1 LLLLAVLP
9 LAAQPAA
16 SPASNQPP
24 SASASAPDAAPT
36 PALKA
41 AVVIHPPFVMRG
53 ADGNYT
59 GFAID
64 LWQKIVALKHWNY
77 TYVAYPSTQA
87 ALDALHAHQCDVL
100 VNDTSITSE
109 RLKSVD
115 FSQPFFRTGLQIM
128 VVDSRPRTF
137 SWFIENA
144 RDILSMPIVWVILV
158 VLIGLTTLVTF
169 FERKH
174 NRDFPKVWHEG
185 FIDSFTVVIST
196 LLTGKS
202 SYKGFPGVAGRLA
215 MVFWMLTGVVAV
227 AFVTSTITTTMT
239 IERLQGHINGPQ
251 DLPSKTIGV
260 LTGSLAE
267 QYAIDH
273 SIQYVGYTDLPTA
286 VVDLVAGK
294 IDAIV
299 GEAPELEYYD
309 NSNPQIPIT
318 EVGPLF
324 EQHTFGFAV
333 PTDDPLRFELDH
345 GLVKLTETGQVQQ
358 LGLQYFGD
366 VFRL

>member
-1 LLLLAVLP
+1 LLLAALP
-9 LAAQPAA
+9 LAAQPAP
-16 SPASNQPP
+16 SPTQNQPP
-24 SASASAPDAAPT
+24 PPTAAPDAAPT
-36 PALKA
+36 PTLKV
-41 AVVIHPPFVMRG
+41 AVVEHPPFVMRG
-53 ADGNYT
+53 SDGHFT
-59 GFAID
+59 GFAIE
-64 LWQKIVALKHWNY
+64 LWEKIATLKHWNFD
-77 TYVAYPSTQA
+77 YVVYPSTDA
-87 ALDALHAHQCDVL
+87 ALQAVHARQCDVL
-100 VNDTSITSE
+100 ANDTSITSE

-144 RDILSMPIVWVILV
+144 REILSMPIVWIIVI

-174 NRDFPKVWHEG
+174 NRDFSASWREG
-185 FIDSFTVVIST
+185 FLDSFSVVVST

-227 AFVTSTITTTMT
+227 AFITSTITTTMT
-239 IERLQGHINGPQ
+239 IERLEGHINGPQ
-251 DLPSKTIGV
+251 DLPNKTIGV

-267 QYAIDH
+267 QYALDH
-273 SIQYVGYTDLPTA
+273 SIQYIGYSDLPAA

-345 GLVKLTETGQVQQ
+345 GLVKLTEDGHVQQ